1 MRGFGR
7 GLMMGAV
14 VGVAVAGA
22 MLWRMR
28 GGRFVAVRVRR
39 GSPRLSLRDGAVEV
53 GIPRFRR

>member
-7 GLMMGAV
+7 GILMGAV
-14 VGVAVAGA
+14 FGVAVAAG

-28 GGRFVAVRVRR
+28 AGRFVAVRVRR
-39 GSPRLSLRDGAVEV
+39 GAPGVSLRRGGVEV